1 MERTRFEEKRGG
13 TPLSLSGS
21 LRGRKGARRGEG
33 ERDADKALASLGTHW
48 TFRFSS
54 PLALSFTNLGG
65 AGTPNPP

>member
-1 MERTRFEEKRGG
+1 MRGG
-13 TPLSLSGS
+13 
-21 LRGRKGARRGEG
+21 GEG
-33 ERDADKALASLGTHW
+33 DADKALDSLETHW